1 MFDAEPFLVQEPWA
15 LKVGH
20 ARISLNGIFHLSRVV
35 NNLILQSPKNEGNK
49 GAFCALCS
57 F

>member
-1 MFDAEPFLVQEPWA
+1 MLDAEPFLVQEPCA

-20 ARISLNGIFHLSRVV
+20 ARISLNGICYLSRFV
-35 NNLILQSPKNEGNK
+35 NNLILQSLKNEDKK
-49 GAFCALCS
+49 GTFCALCS